1 MDAWRMRLKVRSY
14 EVDRLGH
21 VNHAVY
27 HQYGELARV
36 GGFEAAGL
44 LWDKMTDSNMGPV
57 LLHTSVDFRR
67 ELRVGD
73 EFDVTCEARFT
84 GGKTFHLDT
93 LITKLDGAVSAQ
105 VRCLLG
111 VMDLE
116 ARKLF
121 PDARHALESAGLDPA
136 VLPSVNFA
144 D

>member
-1 MDAWRMRLKVRSY
+1 MRLAVRSY

-44 LWDKMTDSNMGPV
+44 QWVKMTEGGMGPV
-57 LLHTSVDFRR
+57 MLHTSVEFRR

-73 EFDVTCEARFT
+73 EFDVTCELRFK

-93 LITKLDGAVSAQ
+93 LITKLDGTVSAE

-121 PDARHALESAGLDPA
+121 PDARQALESAGLNPA
-136 VLPSVNFA
+136 ALPSVNFPG
-144 D
+144 

>member
-1 MDAWRMRLKVRSY
+1 MRLKVRSY

-57 LLHTSVDFRR
+57 MLHTSVDFRR

-73 EFDVTCEARFT
+73 EFDVTCELGFG
-84 GGKTFHLDT
+84 GGKTFRLDT
-93 LITKLDGAVSAQ
+93 LITKLDGTVSAEL
-105 VRCLLG
+105 RCVLG
-111 VMDLE
+111 VMDLQ

-121 PDARHALESAGLDPA
+121 PDPRQALEAAGLDPA
-136 VLPSVNFA
+136 VLPSINFRE
-144 D
+144 

>member
-1 MDAWRMRLKVRSY
+1 MQAWRTRLKVRSY

-36 GGFEAAGL
+36 SGFEAAGL
-44 LWDKMTDSNMGPV
+44 QWVKMTESNMGPV
-57 LLHTSVDFRR
+57 MLNTNVDFRR

-73 EFDVTCEARFT
+73 EFDVTCELRFR
-84 GGKTFHLDT
+84 GGKTFRLDT
-93 LITKLDGAVSAQ
+93 LITRLDGAVSAQ

-111 VMDLE
+111 IMDLE

-121 PDARHALESAGLDPA
+121 PDAEQALVSAGLNPA
-136 VLPSVNFA
+136 VLPSVNFPE
-144 D
+144 